1 VIRPQQQ
8 QQAPNRSQPL
18 VQRNNQPQQQ
28 YRQANDN
35 RCFTC
40 GNTRHYAKNCPQNQ
54 QRQGQNFN
62 QNQGKRQKV
71 QVRQGRLNFT
81 TMAEILE
88 GAPVL
93 TGIFLVLN
101 YPAIILFDSGASYS
115 FISTKFSA
123 KCQLPFHHS
132 NGGITFS
139 TPGGRVATYQIS
151 RHVPIK
157 LGSFIF
163 KTTLLIMGLDSVDII
178 LGTDWLSRHHAVID
192 VAARAIEIHSP
203 LDGEITLYLPD
214 QGCTR
219 SCAFTMIESPVEK
232 ISVVCDYPDVFPD
245 ELPGMTPDRDI
256 EFAIELQPET
266 APISKRPYR
275 MPPSELA
282 ELKKQ
287 LQELLDKGF
296 IRPSTSP
303 WGCPAL
309 FEEG

>member
-1 VIRPQQQ
+1 
-8 QQAPNRSQPL
+8 
-18 VQRNNQPQQQ
+18 
-28 YRQANDN
+28 
-35 RCFTC
+35 
-40 GNTRHYAKNCPQNQ
+40 
-54 QRQGQNFN
+54 
-62 QNQGKRQKV
+62 
-71 QVRQGRLNFT
+71 VRQGRLNFT
-81 TMAEILE
+81 TMADIPE

-93 TGIFLVLN
+93 TSIFSVLN
-101 YPAIILFDSGASYS
+101 YPAIILFDSGASHS

-123 KCQLPFHHS
+123 KCQLPFHHT
-132 NGGITFS
+132 NGGIAIS
-139 TPGGRVATYQIS
+139 TPGGRVATYQIN
-151 RHVPIK
+151 RHVPIR

-219 SCAFTMIESPVEK
+219 SYAFAMMESPIEK
-232 ISVVCDYPDVFPD
+232 IPMVGEYPDVFPD
-245 ELPGMTPDRDI
+245 ELPGMPPDRDI
-256 EFAIELQPET
+256 EFAIELQPGT

-275 MPPSELA
+275 MPPAELA

-303 WGCPAL
+303 WGCLALFVKKKDESLRLCVDYHPLNAVTIKKSICCPAL
-309 FEEG
+309 MYCLISWWEPKYSLR

>member
-1 VIRPQQQ
+1 
-8 QQAPNRSQPL
+8 
-18 VQRNNQPQQQ
+18 
-28 YRQANDN
+28 
-35 RCFTC
+35 
-40 GNTRHYAKNCPQNQ
+40 
-54 QRQGQNFN
+54 
-62 QNQGKRQKV
+62 V

-81 TMAEILE
+81 MLADIPE

-93 TGIFLVLN
+93 TCIFSVLN
-101 YPAIILFDSGASYS
+101 FPAVILFYSGASHS
-115 FISTKFSA
+115 FISAKFST
-123 KCQLPFHHS
+123 KCQLPFHHT
-132 NGGITFS
+132 NGGITIS
-139 TPGGRVATYQIS
+139 TPGGRVATYQIN
-151 RHVPIK
+151 RHVPIR

-178 LGTDWLSRHHAVID
+178 LGTDWLYHVVID

-219 SCAFTMIESPVEK
+219 SCAFSMIESPVEK
-232 ISVVCDYPDVFPD
+232 ISVVCEYPDVFPD
-245 ELPGMTPDRDI
+245 ELPGMPPDRYI

-275 MPPSELA
+275 MPPAELA

-309 FEEG
+309 FVKKKDESLRLCFDYRPLNAVTIKNNICFPALMYYLISWWGPRCFPR